1 MSANKTILYIYKGE
15 TMQRYKKYELEK
27 SSKEKELFLQEH
39 KGEDAM
45 ILYECYKDFN
55 DLVNK
60 YTNALHVKLFSE
72 ESDYMCDSNID
83 VKNRAKGIN
92 PMNEEYAK
100 KVNLKRASL
109 GFLPLAK
116 NGMPCDS
123 DKTLEYCKEKIL
135 TLLCKTKYDDL
146 AKN

>member
-1 MSANKTILYIYKGE
+1 
-15 TMQRYKKYELEK
+15 MQRYKKHELEK
-27 SSKEKELFLQEH
+27 SSKEKELFLQEF

-55 DLVNK
+55 NLVNK
-60 YTNALHVKLFSE
+60 YTDALHAKLFSE
-72 ESDYMCDSNID
+72 ESDYMCDSNVD

-100 KVNLKRASL
+100 KVNLKRTSL

-135 TLLCKTKYDDL
+135 ALLCKTKYDDL

>member
-1 MSANKTILYIYKGE
+1 
-15 TMQRYKKYELEK
+15 MQRYKKHELEK

-39 KGEDAM
+39 RGEDAM

-60 YTNALHVKLFSE
+60 YTDALHIKLFINHV
-72 ESDYMCDSNID
+72 YDSHAD
-83 VKNRAKGIN
+83 AKD
-92 PMNEEYAK
+92 
-100 KVNLKRASL
+100 
-109 GFLPLAK
+109 
-116 NGMPCDS
+116 GMPYDS
-123 DKTLEYCKEKIL
+123 DKTLKSCKEKIL